1 MQRKVSN
8 LVKIEATCEVDK
20 MAARVAVGAQY
31 RCREHVAWFG
41 KATVVVAATHL
52 WLTMQYLYPIIKVW
66 GEVFPGATHGDSMSL
81 LRVHPTRMS
90 LCPTVVR
97 RKVKVEQWLNIAAM
111 SSWAGVAIGTEKRWC
126 DCLICLHE
134 S

>member
-1 MQRKVSN
+1 MPRTGTTPAEGGGTQIYPLKESYSEIMWNSSMQIYCGTTQTTN
-8 LVKIEATCEVDK
+8 HQ
-20 MAARVAVGAQY
+20 G
-31 RCREHVAWFG
+31 
-41 KATVVVAATHL
+41 
-52 WLTMQYLYPIIKVW
+52 

-90 LCPTVVR
+90 LSPTVVR
-97 RKVKVEQWLNIAAM
+97 WKVKVEQWLNIAAM